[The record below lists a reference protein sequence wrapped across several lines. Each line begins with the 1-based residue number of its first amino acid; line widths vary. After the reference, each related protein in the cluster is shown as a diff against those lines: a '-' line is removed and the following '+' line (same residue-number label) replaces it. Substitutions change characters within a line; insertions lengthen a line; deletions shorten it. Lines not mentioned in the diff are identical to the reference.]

1 MPPVKRK
8 RYRRK
13 VVSWI
18 DNGDGTNYSKTEIQI
33 IKARTKPAPKIAPRP
48 VPQGV
53 PERNRAPADLSV
65 YQGKFGRL
73 EAKRLLDRAGF
84 GPNRGQAIELAQKGL
99 RDAVYSLTRPQG
111 EPVLIGS
118 RPHPGDGSSL
128 DPDKYGH
135 DHLFWLDRMVRTNQ
149 PLVERLSLVFHDWFA
164 TSIRPI
170 NELARMEQQIDIFR
184 KNGFGSFRKI
194 AKDITIDPAM
204 LLYLNGV
211 RNNKRAPN
219 ENYAREFMELF
230 TLGADRGAYTETDIR
245 EAARALTGW
254 YAIRVD
260 YKWVN
265 FHFDLTRH
273 DTTNKTIFGKTG
285 NYNWEGVV
293 DLCIDHPLHA
303 SFFVDKLWSY
313 FIPTKPNA
321 NTKSRLISIY
331 KQNNHQVRPV
341 LEAILMHPDFYLGPR
356 MVKPPVVYL
365 ASLLRARSR
374 GIDTEV
380 WSNLS
385 LYAGQKLYAP
395 PNVSGW
401 DDERWLDTSTMR
413 ARWSYVDYMLRGQE
427 IDPKTSEYSATETPQ
442 QALNKALQYW
452 DWPPLNIAHRK
463 SLLNFASNAFP
474 VDVRETDYGP
484 LRATRQNA
492 LRQLVAINP
501 DLQLM

>member
-1 MPPVKRK
+1 VPQRKRK
-8 RYRRK
+8 YRVTKQR
-13 VVSWI
+13 WI
-18 DNGDGTNYSKTEIQI
+18 DNGDGTNRLRKKTVIV
-33 IKARTKPAPKIAPRP
+33 KARKRPTPTKPPRP
-48 VPQGV
+48 VPQAV
-53 PERNRAPADLSV
+53 SERNRYGQDFSV
-65 YQGKFGRL
+65 YQGKFGRV

-84 GPNRGQAIELAQKGL
+84 GSTRGQAAKLAQKGL
-99 RDAVYSLTRPQG
+99 KNAVYSLTRPQG
-111 EPVLIGS
+111 EPLLIGPN
-118 RPHPGDGSSL
+118 PHRGNGISL
-128 DPDKYGH
+128 DIDKWGH
-135 DHLFWLDRMVRTNQ
+135 DHLIWLDRMVRTNQ

-164 TSIRPI
+164 TSATAVSRLI
-170 NELARMEQQIDIFR
+170 LMEQQINTFR
-184 KNGFGSFRKI
+184 KSGMGSFRKL

-204 LLYLNGV
+204 LLWLDGI
-211 RNNKRAPN
+211 RNYRWAPN
-219 ENYAREFMELF
+219 ENYARELMELF

-254 YAIRVD
+254 RATWYD
-260 YKWVN
+260 SGPHN
-265 FHFDLTRH
+265 FRFEPTSH
-273 DTTNKTIFGKTG
+273 DATNKTIFGKTA

-374 GIDTEV
+374 GIDMEN
-380 WSNLS
+380 WIWLS
-385 LYAGQKLYAP
+385 EMAGQKLYWP

-413 ARWSYVDYMLRGQE
+413 ARWHYVTYMLYQKE
-427 IDPKTSEYSATETPQ
+427 IDAWSETKPYSTKETPQ

-452 DWPPLNIAHRK
+452 DWPPLNPWHRK
-463 SLLNFASNAFP
+463 NLLEFASNAFP
-474 VDVRETDYGP
+474 SPQEWEQAP
-484 LRATRQNA
+484 FRAIRQNA
-492 LRQLVAINP
+492 LRHMVAFGP
-501 DLQLM
+501 DFQLM